1 MNEVA
6 EGSTELSKVQGV
18 SRNPAKKRCSAE
30 GSVTF
35 SCRLPPAPGLHP
47 PAIPPEAASPP
58 TVTGRRGNALC
69 SGPPP
74 VRGDWC
80 CPTASLSS
88 TYPCQLLRVLDS
100 KSLDNTQLSSLPSR
114 YFSDNSVVLTIQGKG
129 YSKWSNV
136 KIHIEL

>member
-1 MNEVA
+1 MKLPRA
-6 EGSTELSKVQGV
+6 ALSSPRCKGSPEILPRRGAQLKAAL
-18 SRNPAKKRCSAE
+18 PSAV
-30 GSVTF
+30 G
-35 SCRLPPAPGLHP
+35 CPQPQAAP

-58 TVTGRRGNALC
+58 TVMGRRGNASC

-74 VRGDWC
+74 VRGDRY

-88 TYPCQLLRVLDS
+88 TYPCQLLRALDS

-114 YFSDNSVVLTIQGKG
+114 YFSENSVVLTIQGKG